1 MLAAITKPLFI
12 GAAGTALSLFL
23 SDSGNVNVFGLSMP
37 AALANGLAVAVA
49 SGIGEAAK
57 PLVLDKIH
65 QSGTLEGIEMAVLGP
80 ALNTAALYGVVLL
93 AGGTP
98 QLLPIATL
106 GVGSS
111 LLGEYAYNAFE
122 NRL

>member
-1 MLAAITKPLFI
+1 MLYKGPTP
-12 GAAGTALSLFL
+12 TVTSVSLET
-23 SDSGNVNVFGLSMP
+23 GLSQGRGCC
-37 AALANGLAVAVA
+37 NK
-49 SGIGEAAK
+49 SIQS
-57 PLVLDKIH
+57 IH
-65 QSGTLEGIEMAVLGP
+65 P
-80 ALNTAALYGVVLL
+80 AALYGVVLL